1 MDHQSS
7 GIDADS
13 LRRKYLEER
22 DKRLRPAGEAQFV
35 EARGRFADLAKDHA
49 IAEPLAR
56 QAISE
61 ELDVLVIGAGFGG
74 MLTGANLRRA
84 GIASFCIVDVAGDFG
99 GTWYWNRYPGV
110 RCDIESY
117 LYMPRLEEIGT
128 VPTERY
134 ATGREIFEHSQ
145 RFGRHF
151 KLYERALF
159 QTRVKRIAWDE
170 DLARWRVTTD
180 RGDEFRARFVTL
192 SQGPLAKVKLPG
204 IEGLL
209 DFKGRMFHTARW
221 DYDYTGGDSEGG
233 MTKLADQR
241 VGVIGTGATAIQVVP
256 RLAEHAKHV
265 SVFQRTPS
273 AVAPRNNRRTDAD
286 WYRSMPAGWQGQRM
300 DNFLAMINFQVP
312 EQDLVNDC
320 WTDFF
325 VRFGRAMAD
334 AKRAGKT
341 LSVPEVMQQVDFAKM
356 EEIRAHVAAVISDPA
371 TAEASKPWYNF
382 LCKRPLFSDDYMQS
396 FNRPNV
402 SLVDTDGRGVER
414 ITERGLVA
422 NGKLHELDAIIF
434 ATGFDVGAAPHKV
447 GEYELIGRGGLT
459 LDQKWADGV
468 RTVHGT
474 QMAGFPNLHVVGG
487 TAQGTVAFNFTH
499 VLEIQ
504 SRHAVEQITHC
515 LAEGVARCEVTEDA
529 ETRWAML
536 MQQFHHDM
544 THFHEECTPGFLNN
558 EGQFRDKP
566 TFVGGAF
573 GGGPLEYRRI
583 TDEWRRSGF
592 FADTRRRPQSEFVA
606 PLAG

>member
-1 MDHQSS
+1 
-7 GIDADS
+7 
-13 LRRKYLEER
+13 
-22 DKRLRPAGEAQFV
+22 
-35 EARGRFADLAKDHA
+35 
-49 IAEPLAR
+49 
-56 QAISE
+56 
-61 ELDVLVIGAGFGG
+61 
-74 MLTGANLRRA
+74 MLTGAALRKA
-84 GIASFCIVDVAGDFG
+84 GIASFRIVDVAGDFG
-99 GTWYWNRYPGV
+99 GTWYWNRYPGI

-117 LYMPRLEEIGT
+117 LYMPRLEEVGT

-134 ATGREIFEHSQ
+134 ASGREIFEHSQ

-170 DLARWRVTTD
+170 ESARWHVTTD

-204 IEGLL
+204 IDGLL

-221 DYDYTGGDSEGG
+221 DYDYTGGDSESG
-233 MTKLADQR
+233 MTRLADQR
-241 VGVIGTGATAIQVVP
+241 VGVIGTGATAVQIVP
-256 RLAEHAKHV
+256 RLAEHAKQV

-273 AVAPRNNRRTDAD
+273 AVAPRNNRPTDAD

-312 EQDLVNDC
+312 EQDLVDDC

-325 VRFGRAMAD
+325 ARFGRAMGE

-356 EEIRAHVAAVISDPA
+356 EEIRAHVAAVIQNPA

-382 LCKRPLFSDDYMQS
+382 LCKRPLFSDDYMQA
-396 FNRPNV
+396 FNRANV
-402 SLVDTDGRGVER
+402 SLVDTDGRGVEK
-414 ITERGLVA
+414 ITEHGLVA
-422 NGKLHELDAIIF
+422 NGQLHELDAIIF
-434 ATGFDVGAAPHKV
+434 ATGFDVGAAPHKA
-447 GEYELIGRGGLT
+447 GEYELTGRGGLT
-459 LDQKWADGV
+459 LDQKWAHGV

-474 QMAGFPNLHVVGG
+474 QVAGFPNLHIVGSA
-487 TAQGTVAFNFTH
+487 AQGTIAFNFTH

-504 SRHAVEQITHC
+504 SRHAVEQIAHC
-515 LAEGVARCEVTEDA
+515 LKEGVACCEVTEDA
-529 ETRWAML
+529 EARWAAT

-592 FADTRRRPQSEFVA
+592 FADTRRRAHSELA
-606 PLAG
+606 TPLAS

>member
-35 EARGRFADLAKDHA
+35 EARGRLAELAKDHA

-74 MLTGANLRRA
+74 MLTGANLRKA
-84 GIASFCIVDVAGDFG
+84 GIASFRIVDIAGDFG

-128 VPTERY
+128 VPSERY
-134 ATGREIFEHSQ
+134 ASGREIFEHSQ

-151 KLYERALF
+151 KLYERAPF

-241 VGVIGTGATAIQVVP
+241 IGVIGTGATAIQVVP
-256 RLAEHAKHV
+256 RLAEHAQHV

-273 AVAPRNNRRTDAD
+273 AVAPRHNRPTDAD
-286 WYRSMPAGWQGQRM
+286 WYRSLPAGWQGQRM

-325 VRFGRAMAD
+325 ARFGRAMAD
-334 AKRAGKT
+334 A
-341 LSVPEVMQQVDFAKM
+341 
-356 EEIRAHVAAVISDPA
+356 
-371 TAEASKPWYNF
+371 
-382 LCKRPLFSDDYMQS
+382 
-396 FNRPNV
+396 
-402 SLVDTDGRGVER
+402 
-414 ITERGLVA
+414 
-422 NGKLHELDAIIF
+422 
-434 ATGFDVGAAPHKV
+434 
-447 GEYELIGRGGLT
+447 
-459 LDQKWADGV
+459 
-468 RTVHGT
+468 
-474 QMAGFPNLHVVGG
+474 
-487 TAQGTVAFNFTH
+487 
-499 VLEIQ
+499 
-504 SRHAVEQITHC
+504 
-515 LAEGVARCEVTEDA
+515 
-529 ETRWAML
+529 
-536 MQQFHHDM
+536 
-544 THFHEECTPGFLNN
+544 
-558 EGQFRDKP
+558 
-566 TFVGGAF
+566 
-573 GGGPLEYRRI
+573 
-583 TDEWRRSGF
+583 
-592 FADTRRRPQSEFVA
+592 
-606 PLAG
+606 